1 MNNPNER
8 ISRFSRKSKLNAEY
22 GKNVPHKKPKELSDD
37 DLIFWLFYRRD
48 ALIALRNW
56 QLDCPPERIEAL
68 KNDILDAQERYEELL
83 AEVKDRMRK
92 GGK

>member
-1 MNNPNER
+1 MPNYTN
-8 ISRFSRKSKLNAEY
+8 IDKIKLSTTY
-22 GKNVPHKKPKELSDD
+22 GILEQPVKKLSDD

-48 ALIALRNW
+48 GLIALRNW
-56 QLDCPPERIEAL
+56 QLDCPPERIESL
-68 KNDILDAQERYEELL
+68 KKDILDAQKRFEELL